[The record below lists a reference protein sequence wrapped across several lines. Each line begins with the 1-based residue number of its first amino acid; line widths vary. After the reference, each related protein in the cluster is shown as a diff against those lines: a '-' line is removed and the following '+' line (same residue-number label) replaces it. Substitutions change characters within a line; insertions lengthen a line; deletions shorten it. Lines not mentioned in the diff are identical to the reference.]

1 MEWHLGLAPGLEAV
15 AKVTDPRGIRWVSF
29 SHFESDECGALNH
42 WLEAAPRAEPL
53 CSLTGALVSV
63 NDFSVRPAR
72 GLSHGEIVET
82 GRHRFRFCSTAH
94 IPHGW
99 DAGLLF
105 DETTKTLL
113 CSDLFHHTGDVEP
126 LTRDDVAAR
135 SKQTM
140 REMQAGPLANY
151 LPYTPQTGRVIEEL
165 AALEPR
171 TLAIMHGSSF
181 EGDGARAVRD
191 LGVALREVFG
201 T

>member
-1 MEWHLGLAPGLEAV
+1 MRTFRDVYFMRRRP
-15 AKVTDPRGIRWVSF
+15 
-29 SHFESDECGALNH
+29 
-42 WLEAAPRAEPL
+42 
-53 CSLTGALVSV
+53 
-63 NDFSVRPAR
+63 VRPAR

-201 T
+201 A